1 MPDRPNDPL
10 IGQLIADRYQ
20 ILSLIGEGGMGRV
33 YLAEHVRMGR
43 KSAVKVINPALATTA
58 DAISRFNREA
68 ANACKIN
75 HPNVAQVYDFG
86 EMADGT
92 LYLAMEY
99 IDGETLDAVVAREG
113 SLPALRAAQIT
124 KQIAD
129 ALYAAHHLG
138 IIHRDLKPENVM
150 IARHLDGTDWVK
162 VVDFG
167 IAKTIQRDGSGS
179 QTVTTAGVSL
189 GTPEYMSP
197 EQLAGEKLDHRT
209 DVYSLGLLL
218 FNMLTGQLPYPKLT
232 SKETLVRRL
241 TSRPATL
248 AEVLPDRAWPK
259 GLQAA
264 LDRAIAP
271 EVADR
276 YDSVADF
283 GRAVLQAAMN
293 TEVEPMSVPATVV
306 IDPSP
311 ATMPPTRPN
320 EVRRDE
326 AKLDRPMPHRRALP
340 WAIATAV
347 VLGAVALVAQ
357 LRNRSGAT
365 TTTAGVAGTP
375 PTASAASVA
384 PSPAGL
390 TRVDS
395 VPPHPVQEAHPKTPA
410 APPPHP
416 PENATTLAMTRFS
429 DSLQRAQLRMADSI
443 QRAAGGIPM
452 GKIVQLDSILA
463 QIQPEIDRA
472 RRLGIAA
479 GTPQRH
485 YWLMPNGDS
494 AATSPLPP
502 DAPLTARSEAAAREI
517 RAHIARMTQ
526 RFGNGDARGARQE
539 FTMAAAELPIL
550 RELDPN
556 PAHTATL
563 QRELAEGVREVMAS
577 CNRQRAD
584 STLSQSIH
592 CENLF
597 GLQGRFRQFR
607 QPPR

>member
-20 ILSLIGEGGMGRV
+20 ILSLIGEGGMGRF

-99 IDGETLDAVVAREG
+99 VDGETLDRVVARDG
-113 SLPALRAAQIT
+113 PLAPLRAAQIT

-138 IIHRDLKPENVM
+138 IVHRDLKPENVM
-150 IARHLDGTDWVK
+150 IARHLDGSDWVK

-167 IAKTIQRDGSGS
+167 IAKTIQRDGTGS

-218 FNMLTGQLPYPKLT
+218 FNMLTGELPYPKLT

-241 TSRPATL
+241 TSRPSTL
-248 AEVLPDRAWPK
+248 AQVRPDGTWPA
-259 GLQAA
+259 GLQQA

-283 GRAVLQAAMN
+283 GRDVVRAAEN
-293 TEVEPMSVPATVV
+293 APATTEAPPATVIV
-306 IDPSP
+306 PP
-311 ATMPPTRPN
+311 LPPTREAPN
-320 EVRRDE
+320 APAPRAMRDDDSIVR
-326 AKLDRPMPHRRALP
+326 RRALP
-340 WAIATAV
+340 WAIAA
-347 VLGAVALVAQ
+347 AAILVAIVVVAQ
-357 LRNRSGAT
+357 ALTRRPAT
-365 TTTAGVAGTP
+365 VSPIAADSP
-375 PTASAASVA
+375 SSSATASVA
-384 PSPAGL
+384 ATAGFAGATAPAPPSLAHTDTMSRMIAVPRPPMVPPLHNEHPRAPTTFEQQLADSVRRIVDGLPLAELSRMDSLL
-390 TRVDS
+390 TRMQPDL
-395 VPPHPVQEAHPKTPA
+395 ERAHRAGQGRGGAGPGA
-410 APPPHP
+410 GA
-416 PENATTLAMTRFS
+416 
-429 DSLQRAQLRMADSI
+429 AQL
-443 QRAAGGIPM
+443 
-452 GKIVQLDSILA
+452 
-463 QIQPEIDRA
+463 
-472 RRLGIAA
+472 
-479 GTPQRH
+479 RH
-485 YWLMPNGDS
+485 YWLRPNGDS
-494 AATSPLPP
+494 AAAVPLSP
-502 DAPLTARSEAAAREI
+502 DA
-517 RAHIARMTQ
+517 
-526 RFGNGDARGARQE
+526 
-539 FTMAAAELPIL
+539 
-550 RELDPN
+550 
-556 PAHTATL
+556 
-563 QRELAEGVREVMAS
+563 
-577 CNRQRAD
+577 
-584 STLSQSIH
+584 
-592 CENLF
+592 
-597 GLQGRFRQFR
+597 
-607 QPPR
+607 

>member
-1 MPDRPNDPL
+1 MERPNDPL

-92 LYLAMEY
+92 LYLAMEF
-99 IDGETLDAVVAREG
+99 IDGETLDTVVAREG
-113 SLPALRAAQIT
+113 SLPPRRAAQIA

-150 IARHLDGTDWVK
+150 IASHLDGTDWVK

-167 IAKTIQRDGSGS
+167 IAKTIQRDGAGS

-197 EQLAGEKLDHRT
+197 EQLAGDKLDHRT
-209 DVYSLGLLL
+209 DIYSLGLLL

-248 AEVLPDRAWPK
+248 HEVWPDQPWPK
-259 GLQAA
+259 GLQAS

-283 GRAVLQAAMN
+283 GRAVLQAA
-293 TEVEPMSVPATVV
+293 TSLDVEPAPAPAAAAVVPPIATL
-306 IDPSP
+306 
-311 ATMPPTRPN
+311 PPTRP
-320 EVRRDE
+320 
-326 AKLDRPMPHRRALP
+326 
-340 WAIATAV
+340 
-347 VLGAVALVAQ
+347 
-357 LRNRSGAT
+357 
-365 TTTAGVAGTP
+365 
-375 PTASAASVA
+375 
-384 PSPAGL
+384 
-390 TRVDS
+390 
-395 VPPHPVQEAHPKTPA
+395 
-410 APPPHP
+410 
-416 PENATTLAMTRFS
+416 
-429 DSLQRAQLRMADSI
+429 
-443 QRAAGGIPM
+443 
-452 GKIVQLDSILA
+452 
-463 QIQPEIDRA
+463 
-472 RRLGIAA
+472 
-479 GTPQRH
+479 
-485 YWLMPNGDS
+485 
-494 AATSPLPP
+494 
-502 DAPLTARSEAAAREI
+502 
-517 RAHIARMTQ
+517 
-526 RFGNGDARGARQE
+526 
-539 FTMAAAELPIL
+539 
-550 RELDPN
+550 
-556 PAHTATL
+556 
-563 QRELAEGVREVMAS
+563 
-577 CNRQRAD
+577 
-584 STLSQSIH
+584 
-592 CENLF
+592 
-597 GLQGRFRQFR
+597 
-607 QPPR
+607 